1 MKIDI
6 VSTETG
12 EVLATVTTR
21 YNSLEALFANVRR
34 WMSRHTGYRY
44 VSSEELEAE
53 GLSWSRDTY
62 WVKEV

>member
-6 VSTETG
+6 MSVETG
-12 EVLATVTTR
+12 EVLATVTSR
-21 YNSLEALFANVRR
+21 YNSIEVLFANIMR
-34 WMSRHTGYRY
+34 WMRRHTEYRY